1 MRKIFTSIAAFIVV
15 FFAVICYCSGTASAQ
30 TKKDDKPYNLKKAWE
45 VLQEDQDEAQA
56 IKLLTEQ
63 LRSTPDNVECWMLL
77 CRIYRNREE
86 FGSALSAV
94 NEAIKVNKPKKSG
107 FFHSTLWWWKG
118 SVYDDLGETG
128 KSVECLRKSLD
139 LARKDNKDN
148 VQSISFE
155 LAQGL
160 FELKHL
166 DEADA
171 VYRKILK
178 EDESDAAAMVGLARN
193 MIERG
198 DYQGAI
204 GMLAKA
210 KAKMRTSDNKSQ
222 WRVLMLAIYEQAG
235 EYENAIAEYDAMEN
249 DYGKDEFIY
258 YHRANCYSQLG
269 LTDNA
274 LSEIGAAITLNDYYN
289 SCRKGQILRTA
300 GCFPEA
306 IKAFDR
312 AIEIDPADA
321 FAYYAKGWC
330 YELFGNDPAAMECY
344 EHGID
349 VDKEYPYIRPDRFGK

>member
-198 DYQGAI
+198 DYQGAT
-204 GMLAKA
+204 GMLDKSVKYEADYA
-210 KAKMRTSDNKSQ
+210 SSYKMRSRAYDK
-222 WRVLMLAIYEQAG
+222 LGEMDKAIDEALAWY
-235 EYENAIAEYDAMEN
+235 Y
-249 DYGKDEFIY
+249 KD
-258 YHRANCYSQLG
+258 S
-269 LTDNA
+269 
-274 LSEIGAAITLNDYYN
+274 
-289 SCRKGQILRTA
+289 
-300 GCFPEA
+300 
-306 IKAFDR
+306 
-312 AIEIDPADA
+312 DA
-321 FAYYAKGWC
+321 FGTALVNVMMK
-330 YELFGNDPAAMECY
+330 
-344 EHGID
+344 HRS
-349 VDKEYPYIRPDRFGK
+349 YPLPRLRQR